1 MFGIF
6 YYILQEIY
14 IYICYEQKRTGDTV
28 MSGKV
33 VDHDYPGSERLSDEE
48 LKNQVIQQSAKPIE
62 KSTKEMK
69 FPTETIDLPSKGLLY
84 PKESP
89 LSKGQVEVKYMTAKE
104 EDILTSQNLIKNGTV
119 IDVLLKNLIV
129 SPINYD
135 DLLVGDKNA
144 IMIAARVL
152 AYGKDYEV
160 ELTSPSSGEKQKETI
175 DLTEFQ
181 AKEIDS
187 ELFQEGENK
196 FSMQLPASKRTIEFK
211 LLTHGDEKKIQSEIK
226 ANKKMRRRINGVS
239 PELST
244 RLKFMILSVD
254 GELDRTTISKFVDD
268 EFLSRDSLA
277 FREYMNE
284 ISPDIDLTHTY
295 FDENGDEHDVQLP
308 MTVQFFWPR
317 A

>member
-1 MFGIF
+1 
-6 YYILQEIY
+6 
-14 IYICYEQKRTGDTV
+14 
-28 MSGKV
+28 MSKV
-33 VDHDYPGSERLSDEE
+33 VDSEYPGENRLSDQE
-48 LKNQVIQQSAKPIE
+48 LKNQVIQQAAPELKQAV
-62 KSTKEMK
+62 KELK
-69 FPTETIDLPSKGLLY
+69 FPTETIDLPSRGLLY
-84 PKESP
+84 PKGSP
-89 LSKGQVEVKYMTAKE
+89 LSAGTIEVKYMTAKE

-160 ELTSPSSGEKQKETI
+160 ELTSPTSGDKQKEVI
-175 DLTEFQ
+175 DLTQFELKEFDP
-181 AKEIDS
+181 EI
-187 ELFQEGENK
+187 FNEGENL
-196 FSMQLPASKRTIEFK
+196 FSFKLPASKRTIEFK

-226 ANKKMRRRINGVS
+226 ANKKMRNRINGVS

-244 RLKFMILSVD
+244 RLKFMLVSVD
-254 GELDRTTISKFVDD
+254 GEHDRVTIGKFVDD

-295 FDENGDEHDVQLP
+295 YDENTGEEHDVQLP

>member
-1 MFGIF
+1 MAK
-6 YYILQEIY
+6 QVN
-14 IYICYEQKRTGDTV
+14 D
-28 MSGKV
+28 
-33 VDHDYPGSERLSDEE
+33 DYPGKSPAMSDKQ
-48 LKNQVIQQSAKPIE
+48 LKDIATAKYN
-62 KSTKEMK
+62 TNAVDDTLVFD
-69 FPTETIDLPSKGLLY
+69 FPTEIVELPSKGKLY
-84 PKESP
+84 PQGHP
-89 LSKGQVEVKYMTAKE
+89 LQKGTIEMKYMTAKE

-119 IDVLLKNLIV
+119 IDVLLSNLIV

-160 ELTSPSSGEKQKETI
+160 ELTSPTSGDKQKEVI
-175 DLTEFQ
+175 DLTQFELKEFDP
-181 AKEIDS
+181 EI
-187 ELFQEGENK
+187 FNEGENL
-196 FSMQLPASKRTIEFK
+196 FSFKLPASKRTIEFK

-226 ANKKMRRRINGVS
+226 ANKKMRNRINGVS

-244 RLKFMILSVD
+244 RLKFMLVSVD
-254 GELDRTTISKFVDD
+254 GEHDRVTIGKFVDD

-295 FDENGDEHDVQLP
+295 YDENTGEEHDVQLP

>member
-1 MFGIF
+1 
-6 YYILQEIY
+6 
-14 IYICYEQKRTGDTV
+14 
-28 MSGKV
+28 MSKV
-33 VDHDYPGSERLSDEE
+33 VDSDYPGENRLSDQE
-48 LKNQVIQQSAKPIE
+48 LKNQVIQQAAPELKQAV
-62 KSTKEMK
+62 KELK
-69 FPTETIDLPSKGLLY
+69 FPTETIDLPSRGLLY
-84 PKESP
+84 PKGSP
-89 LSKGQVEVKYMTAKE
+89 LSSGTIEVKYMTAKE

-160 ELTSPSSGEKQKETI
+160 ELTSPTSGDKQTEVI
-175 DLTEFQ
+175 DLTQFDLKEFDP
-181 AKEIDS
+181 KI
-187 ELFQEGENK
+187 FTEGENL
-196 FSMQLPASKRTIEFK
+196 FSFKLPASKRTIEFK
-211 LLTHGDEKKIQSEIK
+211 LLTHGDEKKIQNEIK
-226 ANKKMRRRINGVS
+226 ANKKMRKRITGVS

-244 RLKFMILSVD
+244 RLKFMLVSVD
-254 GELDRTTISKFVDD
+254 GEHDRVTIGKFVDD

-295 FDENGDEHDVQLP
+295 YDENTGEEHDVQLP

>member
-1 MFGIF
+1 
-6 YYILQEIY
+6 
-14 IYICYEQKRTGDTV
+14 
-28 MSGKV
+28 MSKV
-33 VDHDYPGSERLSDEE
+33 VDSDYPGENRLSDQE
-48 LKNQVIQQSAKPIE
+48 LKNQVIQQAAPELKQAV
-62 KSTKEMK
+62 KELK

-84 PKESP
+84 PKGSP
-89 LSKGQVEVKYMTAKE
+89 LSSGTIEVKYMTAKE

-160 ELTSPSSGEKQKETI
+160 ELTSPTSGDKQTEVI
-175 DLTEFQ
+175 DLTQFDLKEFDP
-181 AKEIDS
+181 AI
-187 ELFQEGENK
+187 FTEGENL
-196 FSMQLPASKRTIEFK
+196 FSFKLPASKRTIEFK
-211 LLTHGDEKKIQSEIK
+211 LLTHGDEKKIQNEIK
-226 ANKKMRRRINGVS
+226 ANKKMRKRITGVS

-244 RLKFMILSVD
+244 RLKFMLVSVD
-254 GELDRTTISKFVDD
+254 GEHDRVTIGKFVDD

-295 FDENGDEHDVQLP
+295 YDENTGEEHDVQLP